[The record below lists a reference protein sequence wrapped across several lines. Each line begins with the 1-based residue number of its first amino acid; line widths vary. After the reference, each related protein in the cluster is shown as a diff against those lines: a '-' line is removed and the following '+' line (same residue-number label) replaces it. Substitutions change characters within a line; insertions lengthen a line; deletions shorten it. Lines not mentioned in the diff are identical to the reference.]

1 MDCKYCEVGPYDSY
15 CICQKQHGKDPIC
28 PHVWRCSKL
37 MIWKPLPA
45 MEKCP
50 LRHENGNVAMARH
63 GYLYV
68 DIDGQIVKLLNPF
81 DYVPDNVDVCVVD
94 GHYEI
99 KE

>member
-1 MDCKYCEVGPYDSY
+1 
-15 CICQKQHGKDPIC
+15 
-28 PHVWRCSKL
+28 

-45 MEKCP
+45 MDKCP
-50 LRHENGNVAMARH
+50 LRCERDNVTMARH

-68 DIDGQIVKLLNPF
+68 SVDGQIVKIRNPY
-81 DYVPDNVDVCVVD
+81 DYVPDNVEVRMVD